1 MKFVVAFSSPKRSE
15 KTVRLAAAKAK
26 ALDAE
31 LVLLRILPD
40 PGKVGVVA
48 QLISTDRPM
57 NKVKAQIDKIVEQ
70 LKSEGIKASGVIK
83 VGEVAKGIVAAVK
96 ELQADILF
104 VGTSPIGHRH
114 FFAIGTDPI
123 ARYIFNHCPTSI
135 CFVRGD
141 INIGA
146 TGDDL
151 VGDIVDVVEQS
162 PEGDLPP
169 AT

>member
-70 LKSEGIKASGVIK
+70 LKSEGIKASG
-83 VGEVAKGIVAAVK
+83 
-96 ELQADILF
+96 
-104 VGTSPIGHRH
+104 
-114 FFAIGTDPI
+114 
-123 ARYIFNHCPTSI
+123 C
-135 CFVRGD
+135 
-141 INIGA
+141 
-146 TGDDL
+146 
-151 VGDIVDVVEQS
+151 
-162 PEGDLPP
+162 
-169 AT
+169 

>member
-83 VGEVAKGIVAAVK
+83 VGEVAKGIVATVK
-96 ELQADILF
+96 ELQADLLF
-104 VGTSPIGHRH
+104 VGTSPIGQRH

-123 ARYIFNHCPTSI
+123 ARYLFNHCPTSI

-146 TGDDL
+146 TGGDL
-151 VGDIVDVVEQS
+151 VGDIVNVIEHL
-162 PEGDLPP
+162 PESDLPS
-169 AT
+169 T

>member
-31 LVLLRILPD
+31 LVLLRILAD

-57 NKVKAQIDKIVEQ
+57 NKVTAQINGIVEK
-70 LKSEGIKASGVIK
+70 LKAEGIKASGVIK
-83 VGEVAKGIVAAVK
+83 VGEVAKGIIEAVK
-96 ELQADILF
+96 EQKADMLF
-104 VGTSPIGHRH
+104 VGTSPIGPRN
-114 FFAIGTDPI
+114 FFALGTDPI

-141 INIGA
+141 IDIGA
-146 TGDDL
+146 TGTEL
-151 VGDIVDVVEQS
+151 VGDTTNVPDPVLD
-162 PEGDLPP
+162 PEPD
-169 AT
+169 AH

>member
-83 VGEVAKGIVAAVK
+83 VGEVAKGIVSTVK
-96 ELQADILF
+96 ELEADLLF
-104 VGTSPIGHRH
+104 VGTSPIGQRH

-123 ARYIFNHCPTSI
+123 ARYLFNHCPTSI

-146 TGDDL
+146 TGGDL
-151 VGDIVDVVEQS
+151 VGDIVNVIEHL
-162 PEGDLPP
+162 PESDLPS
-169 AT
+169 T

>member
-57 NKVKAQIDKIVEQ
+57 NKVTAQINSMVEK
-70 LKSEGIKASGVIK
+70 LKAEGIKASGVIK
-83 VGEVAKGIVAAVK
+83 VGEVAKGIITAVK
-96 ELQADILF
+96 EEKADILF
-104 VGTSPIGHRH
+104 VGTSPIGGRH
-114 FFAIGTDPI
+114 FFALGTDPI
-123 ARYIFNHCPTSI
+123 ARYLFNHCPTSI

-141 INIGA
+141 IDIGA
-146 TGDDL
+146 TGTEL
-151 VGDIVDVVEQS
+151 VGDTTNVPENQS
-162 PEGDLPP
+162 ESDSDD
-169 AT
+169 A

>member
-40 PGKVGVVA
+40 PEKVGVVA

-57 NKVKAQIDKIVEQ
+57 NKVTEQINGIVAKLQ
-70 LKSEGIKASGVIK
+70 SEGIRAKGVIK
-83 VGEVAKGIVAAVK
+83 VGEVAKGIVSAVK
-96 ELQADILF
+96 ELEADLLF
-104 VGTSPIGHRH
+104 VGTSPIGQKN
-114 FFAIGTDPI
+114 FFALDTDPI
-123 ARYIFNHCPTSI
+123 ARYLFNNCPTSV
-135 CFVRGD
+135 CFVRAD

-146 TGDDL
+146 TGNEL
-151 VGDIVDVVEQS
+151 VGDTTNVAE
-162 PEGDLPP
+162 P
-169 AT
+169 

>member
-40 PGKVGVVA
+40 PNKVGVVA

-57 NKVKAQIDKIVEQ
+57 NKVTSQIDGIVEK
-70 LKSEGIKASGVIK
+70 LKAEGIKASGMIK

-96 ELQADILF
+96 ELNADLLF
-104 VGTSPIGHRH
+104 VGTSPIGPRN
-114 FFAIGTDPI
+114 FFALGTDPI

-146 TGDDL
+146 TGTDL
-151 VGDIVDVVEQS
+151 VGDTTNV
-162 PEGDLPP
+162 PEAGTEPEEP
-169 AT
+169 G